1 MFFCLLQ
8 KLRMID
14 REYVKFNTSILTGS
28 NAQHL
33 RRDPDGN
40 IEASI
45 ELRLPDNIFGTSIGP
60 KKIEKVDVLPTK
72 MRLSMEQ
79 TPIAQLPLDLNLST
93 EDTKATTCQLDVY
106 PYCLLDD
113 NKLAPGIDGV
123 TAFPNYKAHEMR
135 YNFRLYTS
143 LEPLEYVEVDT
154 MTSFSNT
161 RGMGFSE
168 ESRFYKA
175 MKDSKTLQ
183 QTQDHMMNVCA
194 QRNHEPYSI
203 ENGILSIRNMGT
215 LVQLWQDALE
225 NAVTFASTKA
235 NFTINVSFIDSTLL
249 ATNPALSPRPQ
260 TSVTM
265 AFPEYN
271 VETACFWKW
280 ENDASAQE
288 LVSSLNYAFKPS
300 VSIGAQSISISY
312 DTAAF
317 GDMIPVFWNTPYV
330 NTYDQPEQLTI
341 DQLRKEV
348 WAQPPPKRRYKYG
361 VVVGDD
367 DTYNFSLLNDLS
379 CAAMNLICNEQM
391 RQTFSFLPWIKVN
404 LQDFPQMVP
413 SFTRNVRKDLL
424 KDTEVT
430 KALNLRARPYN
441 NTTGDNQWKWE
452 QWQTNGN
459 GTFPTDERFWAYTY
473 NLPVTVVYPDITTI
487 PDDPVYDPNADLQR
501 YRKGQYIVLVSPS
514 VPLERVD
521 HNPAWKP
528 TPHGFFVEIKDTTL
542 ETKNSVDTSVLD
554 SFTDCDST
562 LIPTGNEY
570 VDEITTQNTTS
581 TSTDPVV
588 INHFARLPYYL
599 VPSTNEYIMGDYPA
613 GEWASAMAS
622 TGHIYKCLQWLPPEQ
637 IRNLLSE
644 TVVLQKPD
652 PNDKSTWWWYI
663 LKNYSIPAWFAPTG
677 QTPPIPIGTPVII
690 TYSRNAWGDDAIEIY
705 TQETTT
711 TEKTNTV
718 RTWITDIDNGEH
730 HEKFIPNLIY
740 NEPTVQD
747 CFYILD
753 GTTAEVTIGS
763 PEPVGDAPNKSN
775 EYSVNTHTV
784 YEIQNPEKITNVYS
798 TSVQETPT
806 DPGEQHR
813 EFHHITGRTQ
823 GPETNVIE
831 YRFVLSSV
839 QPTIRFNQIMDK
851 IMSNELLTY
860 TTNPPRLDST
870 STVPLDVPTPEPTD
884 TTDIVIDDTLE
895 PGQTITTTTETF
907 SITNRTNRQVKQWYN
922 PLIGILQKNEDE
934 SWSSKT
940 MVSLTPF
947 NTYGTADTTS
957 AFNYA
962 PPLEYAFS
970 HVSTEMTSTE
980 TLETYSFKL
989 AEENTP
995 ANYNLVYTPLI
1006 QITLV
1011 TEQYDLQTTE
1021 TVTITK
1027 TPWSP
1032 TTGNCRLTF
1041 TWDNL
1046 PMVVLSPIASIV
1058 LTLAGMDIHQEIQ
1071 PINMTSI
1078 GGSSLTS
1085 VIPVVENFYSLAQ
1098 TLRDLHDEL
1107 VVVKEDY
1114 DNQAKYTLATTS
1126 GKERTV
1132 TLSAKYIT
1140 KDGSLHQIYI
1150 PPNGVFSVQLTFS
1163 VSYFMTS

>member
-40 IEASI
+40 IEATI

-123 TAFPNYKAHEMR
+123 TAFPYYKAHEMR

-143 LEPLEYVEVDT
+143 LEPLEYIEVGS

-312 DTAAF
+312 DSAAF

-330 NTYDQPEQLTI
+330 NTYDQPEQLTF
-341 DQLRKEV
+341 DKLRNEV

-361 VVVGDD
+361 LEIGEDR
-367 DTYNFSLLNDLS
+367 TYNYSLLNNLN
-379 CAAMNLICNEQM
+379 CAAMNLICNDQM

-404 LQDFPQMVP
+404 ILDFNEFLG
-413 SFTRNVRKDLL
+413 SATRSVRKDLL

-430 KALNLRARPYN
+430 KTLNLRARPYN

-452 QWQTNGN
+452 QFQTKGN
-459 GTFPTDERFWAYTY
+459 GTFPTDEGLWTY
-473 NLPVTVVYPDITTI
+473 SYFLPVTVVYPDITTI
-487 PDDPVYDPNADLQR
+487 PDDPVYDAVADLQR
-501 YRKGQYIVLVSPS
+501 YRKEQYNSLYNNSA
-514 VPLERVD
+514 PLERVD
-521 HNPAWKP
+521 HIPDWKP

-542 ETKNSVDTSVLD
+542 ETKNSVDSSVLD
-554 SFTDCDST
+554 SFTDCDNT
-562 LIPTGNEY
+562 LIPTGDEY
-570 VDEITTQNTTS
+570 VDEITTQNSTS

-599 VPSTNEYIMGDYPA
+599 IPSTNEYIIGDYPA
-613 GEWASAMAS
+613 GEWAAATESQ
-622 TGHIYKCLQWLPPEQ
+622 GHIYKCLQWLPPEQ
-637 IRNLLSE
+637 LRNLLSE
-644 TVVLQKPD
+644 TVELQKPD
-652 PNDKSTWWWYI
+652 PNDKSTWGWNI
-663 LKNYSIPAWFAPTG
+663 VKIYSIPAWFAPTG
-677 QTPPIPIGTPVII
+677 QTPPIPIGTAVII
-690 TYSRNAWGDDAIEIY
+690 TYSRSAWGNNAIEIF

-753 GTTAEVTIGS
+753 GTTAEVSIGS
-763 PEPVGDAPNKSN
+763 PEPIGGELIDN
-775 EYSVNTHTV
+775 EYSVTV
-784 YEIQNPEKITNVYS
+784 STSYAAENGQKSTKVVDYLVDTYYTYVLLTGTQVEIEGQTYNDVIAYSYVTKDSDPDTRYVQLLTVSSHTNVTGASSYPLS
-798 TSVQETPT
+798 YP
-806 DPGEQHR
+806 
-813 EFHHITGRTQ
+813 ITQ
-823 GPETNVIE
+823 
-831 YRFVLSSV
+831 S
-839 QPTIRFNQIMDK
+839 
-851 IMSNELLTY
+851 
-860 TTNPPRLDST
+860 
-870 STVPLDVPTPEPTD
+870 D
-884 TTDIVIDDTLE
+884 TTDSFEPTVPADTETTNTVISDTLT
-895 PGQTITTTTETF
+895 PGTTTTTNTEAMNDADVNSEYGRWDRTAMF
-907 SITNRTNRQVKQWYN
+907 YLVWQDVHTYGRAEYMKDYGEVSPESPYEHFPGSGSIGGTTTSITYDGEAAT
-922 PLIGILQKNEDE
+922 L
-934 SWSSKT
+934 
-940 MVSLTPF
+940 
-947 NTYGTADTTS
+947 
-957 AFNYA
+957 
-962 PPLEYAFS
+962 
-970 HVSTEMTSTE
+970 HVLYYQ
-980 TLETYSFKL
+980 LETERYD
-989 AEENTP
+989 
-995 ANYNLVYTPLI
+995 YNLLFTPI
-1006 QITLV
+1006 ERRTTEIT
-1011 TEQYDLQTTE
+1011 TWDLTTTQTT
-1021 TVTITK
+1021 TVTKLTNYL
-1027 TPWSP
+1027 PACA
-1032 TTGNCRLTF
+1032 NCRLTF

-1058 LTLAGMDIHQEIQ
+1058 LTLAGMDIQQEIQ